1 MPSTPP
7 AESRAAESPPTE
19 SPPAESP
26 LSVVS
31 PIDDRWLRA
40 VCIDLLGRPPIPTER
55 GSWLG
60 QPLGQVLDQLWA
72 TEAAW
77 KHWLDEQLYFFMLID
92 QFRPVGTS
100 LDELPGRLVKGTM
113 TAGEALH
120 RIALSSSFE
129 LRNPG
134 ADTFVTVVM
143 EQFCG
148 IEVQSSKRELEI
160 GKGAYDGRAGVF
172 MGSRAESQSDVVE
185 IAAGHK
191 DAARFLVGREYERLT
206 RSPMPKRDRARAG
219 KRLHREPRAFPDLVK
234 EWMGSEAYAERVARG
249 APMSNRTW
257 VRAVYVDL
265 GAPPPS
271 GATTEALRSALDGLG
286 DPAPL
291 RSTIARMLLDA
302 EGTRPPR
309 GPELPDAAA
318 WVLDVFQRLL
328 GRAPSAEEASAF
340 TRVAAESGDGPA
352 LVLYTLLSSPE
363 YESS

>member
-1 MPSTPP
+1 MKTDNRNRP
-7 AESRAAESPPTE
+7 AALGTQQLAE
-19 SPPAESP
+19 
-26 LSVVS
+26 
-31 PIDDRWLRA
+31 
-40 VCIDLLGRPPIPTER
+40 ER
-55 GSWLG
+55 QAWLG
-60 QPLGQVLDQLWA
+60 QPRGRVIDDLWSLEL
-72 TEAAW
+72 TW
-77 KHWLDEQLYFFMLID
+77 QHWLEEQLYFFMLID

-100 LDELPGRLVKGTM
+100 LDEVPGRLQRGAM
-113 TAGEALH
+113 SAAEALH
-120 RIALSSSFE
+120 RIALSTSFD

-185 IAAGHK
+185 IAANHK
-191 DAARFLVGREYERLT
+191 DAARYLVGREYERLT
-206 RSPMPKRDRARAG
+206 RTPMPKRERARAG
-219 KRLHREPRAFPDLVK
+219 KRLYREAYAFPDFVK
-234 EWMGSEAYAERVARG
+234 AWLASDAYAERVARG

-257 VRAVYVDL
+257 VRAVHVDL
-265 GAPPPS
+265 GAPPPT
-271 GATTEALRSALDGLG
+271 AETTEALRSALDGLG

-302 EGTRPPR
+302 EGTKAPR
-309 GPELPDAAA
+309 GPELEDAAA
-318 WVLDVFQRLL
+318 WVEDVFKRLL
-328 GRAPSAEEASAF
+328 GRPATDEEKSAF
-340 TRVAAESGDGPA
+340 TGVASGAGDGPT